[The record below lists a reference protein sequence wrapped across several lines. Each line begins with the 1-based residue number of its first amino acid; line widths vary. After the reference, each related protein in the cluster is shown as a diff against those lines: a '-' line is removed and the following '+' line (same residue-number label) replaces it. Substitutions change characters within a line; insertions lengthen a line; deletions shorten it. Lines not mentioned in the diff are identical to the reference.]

1 MRKAS
6 LVLGIL
12 LFFSFGV
19 WGSKWL
25 QGIPDAIAAQ
35 GSAGVAEGRMPQVTA
50 SREGAGRTAQTANP
64 QRPPFALPDTEGV
77 SRHIKTWDGKVLVI
91 NFWATWC
98 APCLREIPAFIELQ
112 KKYGAKGVQFVGV
125 AFDDLEAI
133 QGFAETSKI
142 RFNYPIL
149 VGEDETMT
157 IAATYGNTIGAL
169 PYTVIIDRKGKI
181 IHGQIGE
188 MSRRAAEDI
197 IKPLL

>member
-6 LVLGIL
+6 LIFGLL
-12 LFFSFGV
+12 LFFGVGV
-19 WGSKWL
+19 WGVKWL
-25 QGIPDAIAAQ
+25 QGIQDANAAAPAAADQ
-35 GSAGVAEGRMPQVTA
+35 R
-50 SREGAGRTAQTANP
+50 RTAQSANP
-64 QRPPFALPDTEGV
+64 PRPPFALPDTAGV
-77 SRHIKTWDGKVLVI
+77 SRHIKTWDGKVLVV

-98 APCLREIPAFIELQ
+98 GPCLREIPAFIELQ

-133 QGFAETSKI
+133 QGFSANSKI

-149 VGEDETMT
+149 VGEDEAMT
-157 IAATYGNTIGAL
+157 IAATYGNVIGAL
-169 PYTVIIDRKGKI
+169 PYTVIIDRQGKI

-188 MSRRAAEDI
+188 ISRRAVEDI